1 MGTVKL
7 LVSKKSIPPWSLQVV
22 EKQRTR
28 LKSLFVSKGC
38 AKYFLMTEDY
48 ISAHTMPKGYMM
60 DSINKTG
67 YDSTFLWGCAC
78 QSQHNIKKITRKKG
92 KISNFNVKFC
102 TKLGGNSL
110 KLFLLCCIAKN
121 YSDMYCEK
129 ASQIWNNLPLLFY
142 IRSDNFKMSFW
153 WLQFLPKKER
163 KHVA

>member
-7 LVSKKSIPPWSLQVV
+7 LVSKKSIPLWSLQLVG
-22 EKQRTR
+22 KQRTR

-60 DSINKTG
+60 DLINKMG
-67 YDSTFLWGCAC
+67 NDSTFLWGCAC
-78 QSQHNIKKITRKKG
+78 QTQHNNKKITRKKG

-102 TKLGGNSL
+102 TKLRGNSL

-121 YSDMYCEK
+121 YSDIVRRPRKFETIFHFFFTLKFGYSEK
-129 ASQIWNNLPLLFY
+129 VTNIWKNLPLRF
-142 IRSDNFKMSFW
+142 DTT
-153 WLQFLPKKER
+153 Q
-163 KHVA
+163 